1 MSTELWE
8 KYGMLPRGSRVLCA
22 VSGGADSMCLLH
34 MLLSKSEELG
44 IEVAAA
50 HYEHGLRGE
59 ERLRDARFV
68 EKFCRD
74 KNILCVVSHGNVAQ
88 YAEKNGLGTEEA
100 ARLLRYEFLERT
112 ADELDCGRI
121 ATAHNADDNAETVI
135 FNLCRG
141 AGLAGLCG
149 IPPVRGRIVRPLL
162 DMTRAEIERYLDSNG
177 VPHVEDSTNALDDYS
192 RNIIRHRVTPVMRE
206 LNPRFAEAALRT
218 AELMRQDGD
227 FIDGAA
233 RGFIE
238 KNFDGESV
246 GARSLAAL
254 HPALA
259 GRVFR
264 MLCPKSLSQA
274 HVEAALALTRG
285 SGLAFL
291 DLPGIRLRRE
301 QGRIYFGADEHIEIK
316 ERELIPGETLHIPEA
331 GLLIR
336 SEIIEKTEE
345 INGLFK
351 TYYLKYENIG
361 SALICG
367 GRRPGDRVR
376 PQGRGCTKT
385 LRSLFMEA
393 GYTQRQR
400 NACPVIRDAAG
411 VLAVYG
417 LAVDERVRPEKGDKV
432 LKLSFVNMTEK

>member
-34 MLLSKSEELG
+34 MLRSKSEELG

-59 ERLRDARFV
+59 ESLRDARFV

-74 KNILCVVSHGNVAQ
+74 NNILCVVSHGNVAQ

-112 ADELDCGRI
+112 ADELGCGRI

-246 GARSLAAL
+246 GTRPLSAL

-259 GRVFR
+259 GRVVR

-301 QGRIYFGADEHIEIK
+301 QGRIYFGADEHIEIR

-336 SEIIEKTEE
+336 SEMVEKTEE

-351 TYYLKYENIG
+351 TYLFK
-361 SALICG
+361 SDCICG
-367 GRRPGDRVR
+367 NMFVTSRRDGDRIS
-376 PQGRGCTKT
+376 PIGRNCTKS
-385 LRSLFMEA
+385 LKSLFNEA
-393 GYTQRQR
+393 GMTQRQR
-400 NACPVIRDAAG
+400 DLTPVIRDEKG
-411 VLAVYG
+411 VVAVCG
-417 LAVDERVRPEKGDKV
+417 LAVDRRVAASVGDRVVRIQIEK
-432 LKLSFVNMTEK
+432 E

>member
-34 MLLSKSEELG
+34 MLRSKSEELG

-59 ERLRDARFV
+59 ESLRDARFV

-74 KNILCVVSHGNVAQ
+74 NNILCVVSHGNVAQ

-100 ARLLRYEFLERT
+100 ARLLRYEFLKRT

-246 GARSLAAL
+246 GTRSLAVL

-336 SEIIEKTEE
+336 SEIIEKTEAVYFFHVSSNNE
-345 INGLFK
+345 GDRKSFDP
-351 TYYLKYENIG
+351 
-361 SALICG
+361 SAALIFKLYRLIFNLFLLPHNKRKCINLCFETLALAEVVG
-367 GRRPGDRVR
+367 EISLHSRNHCRGVGCCSDR
-376 PQGRGCTKT
+376 
-385 LRSLFMEA
+385 LAEDNSLFRSVEFNL
-393 GYTQRQR
+393 T
-400 NACPVIRDAAG
+400 
-411 VLAVYG
+411 
-417 LAVDERVRPEKGDKV
+417 
-432 LKLSFVNMTEK
+432 F